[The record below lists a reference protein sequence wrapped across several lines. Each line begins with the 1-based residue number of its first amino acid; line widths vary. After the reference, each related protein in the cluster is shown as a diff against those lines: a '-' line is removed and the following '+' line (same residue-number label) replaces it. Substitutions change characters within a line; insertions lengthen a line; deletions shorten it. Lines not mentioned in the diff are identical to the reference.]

1 MPHVETDHPV
11 LYGLGMRLRLVHLLA
26 ALLIA
31 VFAIG
36 APPPAEASCAQ
47 CVDCTADAP
56 AKNQA
61 PCPEKGL
68 VCQIATNC
76 ASQVQKMPAPA
87 AIVRDAASGKAVF
100 GDAGAIAVKLALVKP
115 ETSPPRT

>member
-1 MPHVETDHPV
+1 
-11 LYGLGMRLRLVHLLA
+11 MRLSFVHLLA

-31 VFAIG
+31 AFAIG
-36 APPPAEASCAQ
+36 APPPAEAECAK

-61 PCPEKGL
+61 PCAEKGL
-68 VCQIATNC
+68 ACQIATSC
-76 ASQVQKMPAPA
+76 ASQVQKMPAHGVIA
-87 AIVRDAASGKAVF
+87 SDVTSGKAVF
-100 GDAGAIAVKLALVKP
+100 GGAGAIAIKLAIVKP